1 MLSINSIVDKF
12 DNMLIKKDT
21 EIIDLNFTKN

>member
-21 EIIDLNFTKN
+21 EIIDSNFTKN